1 MVKGHP
7 FLPNSVEAVEKD
19 LLNYL
24 KIETTEELFK
34 DIDRKLRTEKKLS
47 LPGPFS
53 ELEVKR
59 QIETTLDKNISAHDM
74 PIFLGG
80 GVWPHYVPAV
90 IQEVIGR
97 TEFVTSYT
105 PYQAEISQ
113 GILQTLFE
121 YQSLIIELTDMEYA
135 NCSMY
140 DWSSAL
146 GEAALM
152 AFRSTHR
159 SEVLVPHYISPERRA
174 VLKTYIEPSGLTMTE
189 IKNNPENGL
198 IDIEDLQKKIG
209 EHSAAVYLEVP
220 SFLGILETQ
229 VEEISQ
235 IAHNNNALF
244 IIGADPTSLGVIRP
258 PGDYGADIVIGE
270 GQPLGLGMNYG
281 GPLLG
286 IFACRGEKLLRQ
298 MPGRII
304 GCTTTV
310 HADRRA
316 FCMALQTREQ
326 HIRREKATSNICT
339 NNALGAVTAATYLS
353 LLGPVGLKDLGEIIL
368 TKTHYALEQLKQIK
382 GIEAPLFKAHHF
394 KEFVIKFD
402 NKKKLNDIC
411 GELIKRRIHGGIDL
425 GAHFSE
431 LQNTM
436 LFCVTETHSED
447 DIKRLVAT
455 LQDILEV

>member
-7 FLPNSVEAVEKD
+7 FLPNSVEAVEKG

-24 KIETTEELFK
+24 KIDTTEELFK
-34 DIDRKLRTEKKLS
+34 DIDRRLMIEKKLS
-47 LPGPFS
+47 IPGPFS

-59 QIETTLDKNISAHDM
+59 RIETTLERNISAHEM

-80 GVWPHYVPAV
+80 GVWPHYVPAA

-97 TEFVTSYT
+97 TEFETSYT

-113 GILQTLFE
+113 GILQALFE

-140 DWSSAL
+140 DWPSAL

-152 AFRSTHR
+152 AFRLTHR
-159 SEVLVPHYISPERRA
+159 SEILVPHYISPERRS
-174 VLKTYIEPSGLTMTE
+174 VLETYIKPSGLIPTE
-189 IKNNPENGL
+189 IRNNLDNGF
-198 IDIEDLQKKIG
+198 IDIEDLKNKIG

-220 SFLGILETQ
+220 SFLGVLETQ
-229 VEEISQ
+229 VEKISQ
-235 IAHNNNALF
+235 ITHDNNSLL
-244 IIGADPTSLGVIRP
+244 IIGVDPISLGVIRP

-304 GCTTTV
+304 GCTTTI
-310 HADRRA
+310 HTDRRA

-368 TKTHYALEQLKQIK
+368 TKTNYAIDLLKQIR

-394 KEFVIKFD
+394 KEFAIKFD
-402 NKKKLNDIC
+402 SKTKVNDIC
-411 GELIKRRIHGGIDL
+411 GELIKRRIQGGINL
-425 GAHFSE
+425 GSHFHE

-436 LFCVTETHSED
+436 LFCVTETHSKD
-447 DIKRLVAT
+447 DIKRLGAV
-455 LQDILEV
+455 LEDIVEV